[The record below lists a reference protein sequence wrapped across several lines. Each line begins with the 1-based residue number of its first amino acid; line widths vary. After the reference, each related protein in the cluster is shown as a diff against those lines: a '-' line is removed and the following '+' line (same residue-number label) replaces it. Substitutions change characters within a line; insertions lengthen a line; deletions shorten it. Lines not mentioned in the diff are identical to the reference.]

1 MEDEVLGIIAEQI
14 RNGYYS
20 GMFDILDDNTE
31 KYTSV
36 YWSLNVDTQEED

>member
-1 MEDEVLGIIAEQI
+1 MEDEILGIIADTI
-14 RNGYYS
+14 KNGYYS

-36 YWSLNVDTQEED
+36 YWTLTVDTQEDE